1 MAWFKRSKENIA
13 TATQK
18 KDIPDGTWIKCP
30 ECGEMMHKKQWESN
44 MYLCTKCSHHFRIG
58 SEEYFKIILDEGSYK
73 EMDRKIR
80 SIDPLEFEDTK
91 PYKKRLEE
99 TIKSTELFDA
109 IRIGTGKI
117 NDIEVVIA
125 CMDFGFIGGSMGSVV
140 GEKISRAIDRSLKTK
155 NPLIIISSSGGARM
169 MEGAISLMQ
178 LAKTST
184 KLAKLDEEKIP
195 YISILT
201 NPTTGGTTASFSML
215 GDFNIAEP
223 KALIAFAG
231 PRVVK
236 QATGKDLPSG
246 FQRSEFLL
254 EHGFIDFIVS
264 RKDLKEKL
272 TQILNLISSK

>member
-1 MAWFKRSKENIA
+1 MAWFKRSKENI
-13 TATQK
+13 TTDPQK
-18 KDIPDGTWIKCP
+18 KDIPDGSWIKCP

-44 MYLCTKCSHHFRIG
+44 LYLCIKCGYHFRIG
-58 SEEYFKIILDEGSYK
+58 SDEYFKILLDEDSFK
-73 EMDRKIR
+73 EMDKKLR
-80 SIDPLEFEDTK
+80 SVDPLSFEDTK
-91 PYKKRLEE
+91 PYKKRLDE
-99 TIKSTELFDA
+99 TMKSTDLNDA
-109 IRIGTGKI
+109 IRTGTGKI
-117 NDIEVVIA
+117 NSTDVVIG

-140 GEKISRAIDRSLKTK
+140 GEKISRAVDKAIKTK
-155 NPLIIISSSGGARM
+155 YPLIIISSSGGARM

-178 LAKTST
+178 LAKTSS

-201 NPTTGGTTASFSML
+201 NPTTGGATASFSML

-223 KALIAFAG
+223 NALIAFAG

-254 EHGFIDFIVS
+254 EHGFIDFIVN
-264 RKDLKEKL
+264 RKDMKDKL
-272 TQILNLISSK
+272 SQVLNLISN

>member
-18 KDIPDGTWIKCP
+18 TDVPDGTWIKCS

-58 SEEYFKIILDEGSYK
+58 SEEYFKILLDEDSFK
-73 EMDRKIR
+73 ETDKKMR
-80 SIDPLEFEDTK
+80 SMDPLEFEDTK

-99 TIKSTELFDA
+99 TIKSTNLFDA
-109 IRIGTGKI
+109 VRIGTGKI
-117 NDIEVVIA
+117 DGIEVVIA

-236 QATGKDLPSG
+236 QATGKDLPAG
-246 FQRSEFLL
+246 FQRAEFLL

-264 RKDLKEKL
+264 RKDIKEKIS
-272 TQILNLISSK
+272 QILKLILAK

>member
-18 KDIPDGTWIKCP
+18 TDVPDGTWTKCP

-44 MYLCTKCSHHFRIG
+44 LYLCTKCSHHFRIG
-58 SEEYFKIILDEGSYK
+58 SEEYFKILLDEDSFK
-73 EMDRKIR
+73 EMDKKMR
-80 SIDPLEFEDTK
+80 SMDPLEFEDTK

-99 TIKSTELFDA
+99 TIKSTNLFDA
-109 IRIGTGKI
+109 VRIGTGKI
-117 NDIEVVIA
+117 NGVDVVIG
-125 CMDFGFIGGSMGSVV
+125 CMDFTFIGGSMGSVV
-140 GEKISRAIDRSLKTK
+140 GEKISRAIERSIKTK

-215 GDFNIAEP
+215 GDINIAEP

-236 QATGKDLPSG
+236 QATGKDLPAG
-246 FQRSEFLL
+246 FQRAEFLL
-254 EHGFIDFIVS
+254 DHGFIDFIVS
-264 RKDLKEKL
+264 RKDLKEKIS
-272 TQILNLISSK
+272 QILNLILAK

>member
-18 KDIPDGTWIKCP
+18 TDVPDGTWIKCP

-44 MYLCTKCSHHFRIG
+44 LYLCTKCSHHFRIG
-58 SEEYFKIILDEGSYK
+58 SEEYFKILLDEDSFK
-73 EMDRKIR
+73 EMDKKMR
-80 SIDPLEFEDTK
+80 SMDPLEFEDTK

-99 TIKSTELFDA
+99 TIKSTNLFDA
-109 IRIGTGKI
+109 VRIGTGKI
-117 NDIEVVIA
+117 NGVDVVIG
-125 CMDFGFIGGSMGSVV
+125 CMDFAFIGGSMGSVV
-140 GEKISRAIDRSLKTK
+140 GEKISRAIDRSIKTK

-236 QATGKDLPSG
+236 QATGKDLPTG
-246 FQRSEFLL
+246 FQRAEFLL

-264 RKDLKEKL
+264 RKDIKEKIS
-272 TQILNLISSK
+272 QILNLIMAK

>member
-13 TATQK
+13 TFTQK
-18 KDIPDGTWIKCP
+18 KDVPDGTWIKCP

-58 SEEYFKIILDEGSYK
+58 SEEYFRIILDEGSFR
-73 EMDRKIR
+73 EMDKKIR
-80 SIDPLEFEDTK
+80 SVDPLEFEDTK

-99 TIKSTELFDA
+99 TIKNTDLFDA

-117 NDIEVVIA
+117 NTVEVVIA

-140 GEKISRAIDRSLKTK
+140 GEKISRAIDKSLKTK
-155 NPLIIISSSGGARM
+155 SPLIIISSSGGARM

-236 QATGKDLPSG
+236 QATGKDLPTG
-246 FQRSEFLL
+246 FQRAEFLL
-254 EHGFIDFIVS
+254 EHGFIDFIVN
-264 RKDLKEKL
+264 RKDLREKL
-272 TQILNLISSK
+272 TQILNLISAK

>member
-1 MAWFKRSKENIA
+1 MAWFKRSKENISSD
-13 TATQK
+13 TRK
-18 KDIPDGTWIKCP
+18 SDVEDGTWIKCP
-30 ECGEMMHKKQWESN
+30 ECGEMMHRKQWETN
-44 MYLCTKCSHHFRIG
+44 FYLCTKCDHHFRIG
-58 SEEYFKIILDEGSYK
+58 SEEYFKILLDEDSFK

-80 SIDPLEFEDTK
+80 SIDTLGFVDTK

-99 TIKSTELFDA
+99 TIKSTELQDA
-109 IRIGTGKI
+109 IRTGTGKI
-117 NDIEVVIA
+117 NDVDVVIG
-125 CMDFGFIGGSMGSVV
+125 CMDFGFIGGSIGSVV
-140 GEKISRAIDRSLKTK
+140 GEKISRAIDRSIKTK
-155 NPLIIISSSGGARM
+155 FPLIIISSSGGARM

-178 LAKTST
+178 LAKTSS

-236 QATGKDLPSG
+236 QATGKDLPAG
-246 FQRSEFLL
+246 FQKSEFLL
-254 EHGFIDFIVS
+254 QHGFIDFIVS
-264 RKDLKEKL
+264 RKDMKDKL
-272 TQILNLISSK
+272 SQILNLISN

>member
-18 KDIPDGTWIKCP
+18 TDVPDGTWTKCP

-44 MYLCTKCSHHFRIG
+44 LYLCTKCSHHFRIG
-58 SEEYFKIILDEGSYK
+58 SEEYFKILLDENSFK
-73 EMDRKIR
+73 EMDKKMR
-80 SIDPLEFEDTK
+80 SMDPLEFEDTK

-99 TIKSTELFDA
+99 TIKSTNLFDA
-109 IRIGTGKI
+109 VRIGTGKI
-117 NDIEVVIA
+117 NGVDVVIG
-125 CMDFGFIGGSMGSVV
+125 CMDFTFIGGSMGSVV
-140 GEKISRAIDRSLKTK
+140 GEKISRAIERSIKTK

-215 GDFNIAEP
+215 GDINIAEP

-236 QATGKDLPSG
+236 QATGKDLPAG
-246 FQRSEFLL
+246 FQRAEFLL
-254 EHGFIDFIVS
+254 DHGFIDFIVS
-264 RKDLKEKL
+264 RKDLKEKIS
-272 TQILNLISSK
+272 QILNLILAK

>member
-18 KDIPDGTWIKCP
+18 TDVPDGTWIKCS

-58 SEEYFKIILDEGSYK
+58 SEEYFKILLDEDSFK
-73 EMDRKIR
+73 EMDKKMR
-80 SIDPLEFEDTK
+80 SMDPLEFEDTK
-91 PYKKRLEE
+91 PYKKRIEE
-99 TIKSTELFDA
+99 TIKSTNLFDA
-109 IRIGTGKI
+109 VRIGTGKI
-117 NDIEVVIA
+117 DGIEVVIA

-236 QATGKDLPSG
+236 QATGKDLPAG
-246 FQRSEFLL
+246 FQRAEFLL

-264 RKDLKEKL
+264 RKDIKEKIS
-272 TQILNLISSK
+272 QILKLILAK

>member
-18 KDIPDGTWIKCP
+18 TDVPDGTWIKCS

-58 SEEYFKIILDEGSYK
+58 SEEYFKILLDEDSFK
-73 EMDRKIR
+73 EMDKKMR
-80 SIDPLEFEDTK
+80 SMDPLEFEDTK

-99 TIKSTELFDA
+99 TIKGTNLFDA

-117 NDIEVVIA
+117 DGIEVVIA

-184 KLAKLDEEKIP
+184 KLAKLDEEKVP

-236 QATGKDLPSG
+236 QATGKDLPDG
-246 FQRSEFLL
+246 FQRAEFLL

-264 RKDLKEKL
+264 RKDIKEKIS
-272 TQILNLISSK
+272 QILKLILAK

>member
-18 KDIPDGTWIKCP
+18 TDVPDGTWIKCP

-44 MYLCTKCSHHFRIG
+44 LYLCTKCSHHFRIG
-58 SEEYFKIILDEGSYK
+58 SEEYFKILLDEDSFK
-73 EMDRKIR
+73 EMDKKMR
-80 SIDPLEFEDTK
+80 SMDPLEFEDTK

-99 TIKSTELFDA
+99 TIKSTNLFDA
-109 IRIGTGKI
+109 VRIGTGKI
-117 NDIEVVIA
+117 NGVDVVIG
-125 CMDFGFIGGSMGSVV
+125 CMDFAFIGGSMGSVV
-140 GEKISRAIDRSLKTK
+140 GEKISRAIDRSIKTK

-236 QATGKDLPSG
+236 QATGKDLPAG
-246 FQRSEFLL
+246 FQRAEFLL
-254 EHGFIDFIVS
+254 DHGFIDFIVS
-264 RKDLKEKL
+264 RKDIKDKIS
-272 TQILNLISSK
+272 QILNLIMAK

>member
-18 KDIPDGTWIKCP
+18 TDVPDGTWIKCP

-58 SEEYFKIILDEGSYK
+58 SEEYFKILLDEDSFK
-73 EMDRKIR
+73 EMDKKMR
-80 SIDPLEFEDTK
+80 SMDPLEFEDTK

-99 TIKSTELFDA
+99 TIKSTNLFDA
-109 IRIGTGKI
+109 VRIGTGKI
-117 NDIEVVIA
+117 NGIEVVIA

-236 QATGKDLPSG
+236 QATGKDLPAG
-246 FQRSEFLL
+246 FQRAEFLL

-264 RKDLKEKL
+264 RKDIKEKIS
-272 TQILNLISSK
+272 QILKLILAK

>member
-18 KDIPDGTWIKCP
+18 TDVPDGTWTKCP

-44 MYLCTKCSHHFRIG
+44 LYLCTKCSHHFRIG
-58 SEEYFKIILDEGSYK
+58 SEEYFKILLDENSFK
-73 EMDRKIR
+73 EMDKKMR
-80 SIDPLEFEDTK
+80 SMDPLEFEDTK

-99 TIKSTELFDA
+99 TIKSTNLFDA
-109 IRIGTGKI
+109 VRIGTGKI
-117 NDIEVVIA
+117 NGVDVVIG
-125 CMDFGFIGGSMGSVV
+125 CMDFTFIGGSMGSVV
-140 GEKISRAIDRSLKTK
+140 GEKISRAIERSIKTK

-236 QATGKDLPSG
+236 QATGKDLPAG
-246 FQRSEFLL
+246 FQRAEFLL
-254 EHGFIDFIVS
+254 DHGFIDFIVS
-264 RKDLKEKL
+264 RKDLKEKIS
-272 TQILNLISSK
+272 QILNLILAK

>member
-1 MAWFKRSKENIA
+1 MAWFKRSKENI
-13 TATQK
+13 TTDTQT
-18 KDIPDGTWIKCP
+18 KDVPDGTWIKCP
-30 ECGEMMHKKQWESN
+30 ECSEMMHKKQWESN
-44 MYLCTKCSHHFRIG
+44 LFVCTKCGHHFRIG
-58 SEEYFKIILDEGSYK
+58 SEEYFKILLDEDSFK
-73 EMDRKIR
+73 ETDKKIR
-80 SIDPLEFEDTK
+80 SIDPLNFEDTK

-99 TIKSTELFDA
+99 TIKNTDLSDA
-109 IRIGTGKI
+109 IRTGTGKI
-117 NDIEVVIA
+117 NDIDVVIG
-125 CMDFGFIGGSMGSVV
+125 CMDFGFIGGSIGSVV
-140 GEKISRAIDRSLKTK
+140 GEKISRAIDKSIKTK
-155 NPLIIISSSGGARM
+155 FPLIIISSSGGARM

-178 LAKTST
+178 LAKTSS

-236 QATGKDLPSG
+236 QATGKDLPPG
-246 FQRSEFLL
+246 FQKSEFLL

-264 RKDLKEKL
+264 RKDMKDKL
-272 TQILNLISSK
+272 SQILNLIQN

>member
-1 MAWFKRSKENIA
+1 MAWFKRSKENI
-13 TATQK
+13 TTDTQR
-18 KDIPDGTWIKCP
+18 KDVPDGTWIKCP
-30 ECGEMMHKKQWESN
+30 ECSEMMHKKQWESN
-44 MYLCTKCSHHFRIG
+44 FYLCTKCEHHFRIG
-58 SEEYFKIILDEGSYK
+58 SEEYFKILLDEDSFK
-73 EMDRKIR
+73 ETDKKIR
-80 SIDPLEFEDTK
+80 SLDPLNFEDTK

-99 TIKSTELFDA
+99 TMKSTDLSDA
-109 IRIGTGKI
+109 IRTGTGKI
-117 NDIEVVIA
+117 NDIDVVIG
-125 CMDFGFIGGSMGSVV
+125 CMDFGFIGGSIGSVV
-140 GEKISRAIDRSLKTK
+140 GEKISRAIDKSIKTK
-155 NPLIIISSSGGARM
+155 YPLIIISASGGARM

-178 LAKTST
+178 LAKTSS

-246 FQRSEFLL
+246 FQKSEFLL

-264 RKDLKEKL
+264 RKDMKDKL
-272 TQILNLISSK
+272 TQILNLIQN

>member
-1 MAWFKRSKENIA
+1 MAWFKRSKENI
-13 TATQK
+13 TTDTQR
-18 KDIPDGTWIKCP
+18 KDFPDGSWIKCP
-30 ECGEMMHKKQWESN
+30 ECDEMMHKKQWEAN
-44 MYLCTKCSHHFRIG
+44 FYLCTKCGHHFRIG
-58 SEEYFKIILDEGSYK
+58 SEEYFKILLDEDSFK
-73 EMDRKIR
+73 ETDKKIR
-80 SIDPLEFEDTK
+80 SMDPLNFEDTK
-91 PYKKRLEE
+91 TYKKRLEE
-99 TIKSTELFDA
+99 TIKSTELSDA
-109 IRIGTGKI
+109 IRTGTGKI
-117 NDIEVVIA
+117 NGMDVIIG
-125 CMDFGFIGGSMGSVV
+125 CMDFDFIGGSIGSVV
-140 GEKISRAIDRSLKTK
+140 GEKISRAIDKAIKTK

-178 LAKTST
+178 LAKTSS

-236 QATGKDLPSG
+236 QATGKDLPAG
-246 FQRSEFLL
+246 FQKSEFLL
-254 EHGFIDFIVS
+254 EHGFIDLIVN

-272 TQILNLISSK
+272 TQILNLISN